1 MRSSVA
7 LKDFEAGL
15 GMGFVA
21 GMARDSIKENGKLK
35 LEIRKTNVLAQ
46 IRFVAAARENKDKG
60 TLVVPFST

>member
-1 MRSSVA
+1 
-7 LKDFEAGL
+7 
-15 GMGFVA
+15 
-21 GMARDSIKENGKLK
+21 MARDSIKENGKLK